1 MIKDLNRRAFDLLLW
16 IATTAVIFTVLPA
29 VCNAQAQAF
38 FFVSCADLEHGP
50 ADGWVCG
57 PGLAVESDLKWLKS
71 DLHFRFFVG
80 DGERADG
87 NDVDIYSGA
96 IGLQRRLWKTG
107 PLSLRGGYQKGT
119 AAFPD
124 VELGG
129 GLTVVASDSSWT
141 GGVVLDL
148 PELPEVEGEEA
159 YWRKDWKS
167 LSWPERWRLLSP
179 AIEFHVTGAGK
190 PPTFARGR
198 GLCGRLAVLQVCV
211 DKTKRKVGPNGKTV
225 SVSVGWPLGCKSRRC
240 VEERLR
246 LGR

>member
-1 MIKDLNRRAFDLLLW
+1 MTKDLNRRAFDLLLW
-16 IATTAVIFTVLPA
+16 VAVTIAIFAIPA
-29 VCNAQAQAF
+29 ICNAQAQAF

-57 PGLAVESDLKWLKS
+57 PGLAVESDLKWLRS
-71 DLHFRFFVG
+71 DLYFRFFVG

-87 NDVDIYSGA
+87 DDVDIYAGA

-107 PLSLRGGYQKGT
+107 PLSLKGGYQSGT

-129 GLTVVASDSSWT
+129 GLTVVASDSSWA

-148 PELPEVEGEEA
+148 PEGI
-159 YWRKDWKS
+159 R
-167 LSWPERWRLLSP
+167 ERSKRWGLLSP

-198 GLCGRLAVLQVCV
+198 GLCGRLAVFQVCV
-211 DKTKRKVGPNGKTV
+211 DETKRKVGPKGKTL
-225 SVSVGWPLGCKSRRC
+225 SITAGWPLGCKSRRC